1 MELQEEKP
9 GSQSSI
15 DDHVTTTDDHMTT
28 TDDHVTSST
37 SDDAKPKVQF
47 V

>member
-9 GSQSSI
+9 VTQSSM
-15 DDHVTTTDDHMTT
+15 DDHVTTTDDHMTA

-37 SDDAKPKVQF
+37 SDDARPKVQF